1 MLLASNK
8 LFYAVEAVLFIA
20 FNAKAGPISGKD
32 IADKQGLPP
41 RYLEPMLQKLVR
53 AGILRGVRGPQ
64 GGYVLGRERRRIT
77 LKDICE
83 PLADSAEL
91 PEDSTPLGTIV
102 LRPVMDHLSQRY
114 LDTLAEVNL
123 AELCDRAAA
132 QKIAPANASVHDFA
146 I

>member
-1 MLLASNK
+1 MLVSSNK

-20 FNAKAGPISGKD
+20 YNAKSGPISGKD
-32 IADKQGLPP
+32 ISQMQGLPP

-53 AGILRGVRGPQ
+53 AGILRGMRGPQ
-64 GGYVLGRERRRIT
+64 GGYVLGRERARIT

-83 PLADSAEL
+83 PLAEGGDM
-91 PEDSTPLGTIV
+91 PNDSTPLGSVV
-102 LRPVMDHLSQRY
+102 LRPVTDHLHQRFQ
-114 LDTLAEVNL
+114 DTLAEVSL

-132 QKIAPANASVHDFA
+132 QRIAPANASVHDFA